1 MLSRGCARRMLR
13 TMCLIRHFEER
24 VVKLFHQGLIRGATH
39 VYLGEEA
46 VAAGAC
52 AALRPGDT
60 ITSTHRGHGHCIAR
74 GLDVK
79 PMLAELLGKATGYC
93 GGKGGSMHIADLKRG
108 ILGANGIVGGG
119 IPLAAGAGLTAAY
132 KQTGQVTLCFFGDGA
147 AQQGGFHESLNLA
160 AVWKLPVVYICE
172 NNCFALTTPNRDE
185 CCIENI
191 GDRAAAYGIPGCVID
206 GNDAFSVYEAVRKA
220 VSRARRGGGP
230 SLIECKTYRIRGH
243 FEGDDS
249 LYRTKEEVA
258 EARKRDPIDY
268 WKGKLLGDGV
278 ITEEVFTAIN
288 EEADAEVA
296 DAALFAEQS
305 PCPATEEALILTA
318 QA

>member
-1 MLSRGCARRMLR
+1 
-13 TMCLIRHFEER
+13 MCLIRHFEER

-132 KQTGQVTLCFFGDGA
+132 KQTGQVPLCFFSDGA
-147 AQQGGFHESLNLA
+147 AQQGGIHESLNLA

-206 GNDAFSVYEAVRKA
+206 GNDACCV
-220 VSRARRGGGP
+220 RARPKAGRGETRRLP
-230 SLIECKTYRIRGH
+230 VAIDCKTYGAGHYLRSGGLPHEGGRYGSGSPRSSPLVPTRQARSFPPLRRIDRDARLPGRGRE
-243 FEGDDS
+243 F
-249 LYRTKEEVA
+249 
-258 EARKRDPIDY
+258 AR
-268 WKGKLLGDGV
+268 
-278 ITEEVFTAIN
+278 
-288 EEADAEVA
+288 
-296 DAALFAEQS
+296 QS
-305 PCPATEEALILTA
+305 PPPAPENAHSGLWGPEKPFPAA
-318 QA
+318 FVSGSMPR